1 LSWHPGLQ
9 HHTQSL
15 SVLMLS
21 EVKSSA
27 FVVAKSVAV
36 SDMMM
41 ELLLLEVVAVLVFV
55 RVNRRLKTNAVSIVL
70 KAALGL

>member
-1 LSWHPGLQ
+1 
-9 HHTQSL
+9 
-15 SVLMLS
+15 MLS